1 MIKIENLHKS
11 FGKIQVLTGLDL
23 EFGKGKISAILG
35 PNGSGK
41 TTLIK
46 SLLGMCIP
54 TNGGIMFNG
63 VSIKGK
69 WDYRRQIGY
78 LPQIARFPDNLRVE
92 ELFRMIKDLRNEPA
106 NVQHL
111 IERFKLAPF
120 LQKRL
125 GTLSGG
131 TRQKVNIIQTFMFDN
146 PVIVLDEPTAG
157 LDPVAMIALKEL
169 VEEEKQRGTTILV
182 TTHIMNFVEEI
193 ADEVVFLLE
202 GKIHYQGS
210 LEHLKNQYEEPS
222 LERAIAKILLNKSV
236 KTVPFSQNG
245 ATKLKSTLSLPK
257 TQ

>member
-11 FGKIQVLTGLDL
+11 FGKLEVLKGIDL
-23 EFGKGKISAILG
+23 QFGAGKISAILG

-46 SLLGMCIP
+46 TLLGMCIP
-54 TNGGIMFNG
+54 SQGLIKFND
-63 VSIKGK
+63 VSIKGQ

-78 LPQIARFPDNLRVE
+78 LPQIARFPDNLTVE
-92 ELFRMIKDLRNEPA
+92 ELLRMIKDLRGEKA
-106 NVQHL
+106 DDAQI
-111 IERFKLAPF
+111 IERFDLKPF

-131 TRQKVNIIQTFMFDN
+131 TRQKANIVQTFMFDN

-169 VEEEKQRGTTILV
+169 IQAEKAKGKMILI

-202 GKIHYQGS
+202 GKIHYQGG
-210 LEHLKNQYEEPS
+210 LRQLKEQYQEPN
-222 LERAIAKILLNKSV
+222 LERAIAKILLGKSV
-236 KTVPFSQNG
+236 NSGQFSQNG
-245 ATKLKSTLSLPK
+245 LQVLNPIHSSSKS
-257 TQ
+257 